1 MSSNTVAAME
11 HNNSIKRLLDD
22 HDGKVGG
29 KVKILEGII
38 ILTLV
43 FPTRIFHKVVKGSQ
57 SVLSSNQI
65 APEFNLLASS
75 FNISSASPLFS
86 HSQKSDTRL
95 PIQQRRLARFSIA
108 D

>member
-1 MSSNTVAAME
+1 ME

-29 KVKILEGII
+29 KVKILEGIII

-65 APEFNLLASS
+65 APGFNLLASS
-75 FNISSASPLFS
+75 FNISLASPLFS